1 MVDLFKMEAEASPSQ
16 ELAASC
22 EAELRSLQIREYFEN
37 LFTLSSV
44 DERRKLINMFDR
56 TLQLLKGYFAAFPEE
71 KLRSKNQH
79 VAYVEFASLQR
90 LLSAYPSF
98 VNDTDMMRL
107 WVRMFSCL
115 PIVRQSMTEN
125 GHTSGIFGG
134 VQTWKHKLRGV
145 MPWTDKFGDVIASI
159 NLRLIA
165 AAKFACIMQGTNN
178 ELELLLLNARF
189 ELIMQEGPT
198 KTLLDRIV
206 EGFMQYAAKEH
217 AAQMPVAGNKNF
229 PGA

>member
-1 MVDLFKMEAEASPSQ
+1 MVDLFKMTTSPSQ
-16 ELAASC
+16 ELATRYTGA
-22 EAELRSLQIREYFEN
+22 LLSLEIPVDFEN
-37 LFTLSSV
+37 LFTLSPV
-44 DERRKLINMFDR
+44 DLRKNLGIMFTEILQHLAEYLPNFPKKELRIQHQQLVYAELATLNLI
-56 TLQLLKGYFAAFPEE
+56 LI
-71 KLRSKNQH
+71 
-79 VAYVEFASLQR
+79 
-90 LLSAYPSF
+90 AYPSF

-125 GHTSGIFGG
+125 GHTSGVFGG
-134 VQTWKHKLRGV
+134 VQTWIHKLRGR
-145 MPWTDKFGDVIASI
+145 MPWTDKFGDVISSI

-165 AAKFACIMQGTNN
+165 AAKFACIIPGINDAVD
-178 ELELLLLNARF
+178 LLLLNARF

-206 EGFMQYAAKEH
+206 EGFMLNAAKER
-217 AAQMPVAGNKNF
+217 AMPPAGTKSC

>member
-1 MVDLFKMEAEASPSQ
+1 MTTSTD
-16 ELAASC
+16 LAAQFA
-22 EAELRSLQIREYFEN
+22 EELRSLRIREDIEN
-37 LFTLSSV
+37 LFTRSSV
-44 DERRKLINMFDR
+44 DERKNLINMFAR
-56 TLQLLKGYFAAFPEE
+56 TLQLLDEYFAAFPEE

-90 LLSAYPSF
+90 LLIAYPSF

-125 GHTSGIFGG
+125 GHISGIFGG
-134 VQTWKHKLRGV
+134 VLTWKHKLRGV
-145 MPWTDKFGDVIASI
+145 MPWTNKFGDVIASM

-165 AAKFACIMQGTNN
+165 SAKFACIMPGKNDAV
-178 ELELLLLNARF
+178 ELLILNARF
-189 ELIMQEGPT
+189 DLIMEEGPT

-217 AAQMPVAGNKNF
+217 GSQMPPAGTKSC